1 MAISILSYAYSAY
14 KADFSDKPQRKQ
26 DLKGAAPSP
35 QPGDPSGTQ
44 SAFTSHH
51 HLHQAS
57 GASQPGDIEPLSNP
71 PSSTVL
77 DEIV

>member
-1 MAISILSYAYSAY
+1 MISILSYAYNAY
-14 KADFSDKPQRKQ
+14 QADFSGKSQRKQ
-26 DLKGAAPSP
+26 DLRGTAPSP

-57 GASQPGDIEPLSNP
+57 GASQPGDVKSPLDL
-71 PSSTVL
+71 SSAPNL
-77 DEIV
+77 DEVV